1 MSQQRPPELT
11 YDITLYA
18 YGIDEA
24 STTLECYTG
33 ILLPSYLEEIKQ
45 GTLTYNLSYKA
56 AGAPS
61 FTVIFS
67 YVDNQG
73 GEPPFITK
81 SYWMYTHKH
90 GSTASGQYKVE
101 IISSS
106 PLLTYTSNIVTV
118 PAFYGFGIKTTRAS
132 SNGRLKVSKKT
143 RNEVPKF

>member
-18 YGIDEA
+18 YGRDEA
-24 STTLECYTG
+24 STTLECYNG
-33 ILLPSYLEEIKQ
+33 SLLFPYLDEIKQ

-73 GEPPFITK
+73 GERPFITK
-81 SYWMYTHKH
+81 EYWLYTHKH

-101 IISSS
+101 VTSSS
-106 PLLTYTSNIVTV
+106 PLLTYTSNILTV
-118 PAFYGFGIKTTRAS
+118 PAFYGFGIKTTRSS
-132 SNGRLKVSKKT
+132 SNGSLKGSKKT
-143 RNEVPKF
+143 RKEYPSF

>member
-11 YDITLYA
+11 YDINLYA
-18 YGIDEA
+18 YGRDEA

-33 ILLPSYLEEIKQ
+33 GLLFPFLEDVKN
-45 GTLTYNLSYKA
+45 GTLTYSLSYKA

-67 YVDNQG
+67 YVDNEG
-73 GEPPFITK
+73 GERPFITK
-81 SYWMYTHKH
+81 EYWLYTHKH

-101 IISSS
+101 VASSS

-118 PAFYGFGIKTTRAS
+118 PAFYGLGIKTTRSS
-132 SNGRLKVSKKT
+132 SNRAVKSSKKT

>member
-1 MSQQRPPELT
+1 MSQQRPPVVT
-11 YDITLYA
+11 YDITLFA
-18 YGIDEA
+18 YGRDES
-24 STTLECYTG
+24 STTLECYAG
-33 ILLPSYLEEIKQ
+33 SLLFPYLLEVKN
-45 GTLTYNLSYKA
+45 GTLTYSLSYKA

-67 YVDNQG
+67 YVDNEG

-81 SYWMYTHKH
+81 DYWLYTHKH

-101 IISSS
+101 VTSSS
-106 PLLTYTSNIVTV
+106 PLLTTTSNIVTV

-132 SNGRLKVSKKT
+132 SNGHLKSSKKT

>member
-1 MSQQRPPELT
+1 MSQQRPPVAT
-11 YDITLYA
+11 FDITLFA
-18 YGIDEA
+18 YGRDES

-33 ILLPSYLEEIKQ
+33 SLMFPFLEEIKQ
-45 GTLTYNLSYKA
+45 GTLTYSLSYKA
-56 AGAPS
+56 AGEPS

-67 YVDNQG
+67 YVDNEG
-73 GEPPFITK
+73 GERPFITK
-81 SYWMYTHKH
+81 EYWLYTHKH

-101 IISSS
+101 VTSSS

-143 RNEVPKF
+143 RNELPKF